1 MSNLRLA
8 TSNPIAVLAEV
19 FGFSNVEAAMNRS
32 GFSPSLKVKGLA
44 LAHLVSGIW
53 YLVSG
58 IWYLRLQKITRTGS
72 LAHLYGKGLSISL
85 AKKYSCGAQAGLLEV
100 IGFELHKPRVP
111 WRIKWIKSQFN
122 QPKPD

>member
-1 MSNLRLA
+1 
-8 TSNPIAVLAEV
+8 
-19 FGFSNVEAAMNRS
+19 MNKT
-32 GFSPSLKVKGLA
+32 GLSPTLKVKGLA
-44 LAHLVSGIW
+44 LAH
-53 YLVSG
+53 LVSG

-72 LAHLYGKGLSISL
+72 LAYLHGKGLSISL
-85 AKKYSCGAQAGLLEV
+85 AKKYSGGAQAGLLEV

>member
-1 MSNLRLA
+1 MTTMSNLRLA

-53 YLVSG
+53 YLVSAAAENYTH
-58 IWYLRLQKITRTGS
+58 W
-72 LAHLYGKGLSISL
+72 
-85 AKKYSCGAQAGLLEV
+85 
-100 IGFELHKPRVP
+100 
-111 WRIKWIKSQFN
+111 
-122 QPKPD
+122 